1 MKSADDSDV
10 WISILHSI
18 KTKLSE
24 EGFDTWFQR
33 VRFEGLDRSEHSMR
47 LCAPNRV
54 VRDWVSTNYSTVL
67 NESMK
72 DVGVGDYKI
81 DWTIERHEQ
90 PPRNGSQE
98 SNGNLQEDA
107 PVPVNQ
113 GSSSGTSYQS
123 KTALG
128 TVLKKEAVVEPSLNP
143 KYTYNS
149 FVVGSCNQFAHAA
162 SRA

>member
-67 NESMK
+67 NE
-72 DVGVGDYKI
+72 
-81 DWTIERHEQ
+81 
-90 PPRNGSQE
+90 
-98 SNGNLQEDA
+98 
-107 PVPVNQ
+107 
-113 GSSSGTSYQS
+113 
-123 KTALG
+123 
-128 TVLKKEAVVEPSLNP
+128 
-143 KYTYNS
+143 
-149 FVVGSCNQFAHAA
+149 
-162 SRA
+162 